1 MSERIRLGEL
11 LVRAG
16 LLTEAQ
22 LEAVLAAQRA
32 SGRKFGQEVVAQG
45 FVDETQ
51 VTQMLSN
58 QLSVPWVSLYKVP
71 FTRELL
77 SLVPAEIADRHN
89 LIPVYV
95 RKVRRQG
102 DTLFVALDDP
112 QDDEALS
119 LVSRVTGL
127 PVKPMVSP
135 PSEIRNAIRVY
146 YFGLPPVTQPTSSG
160 ELAAITADRLSS
172 PEIPAS
178 SASAAA
184 EPERTSQPEPA
195 APPAEEEAS
204 EPVPASQLERPSAPP
219 ESVRPEKPR
228 GGPRFV
234 TMTLLD
240 GTTVRLPV
248 SSGKGKGGEAKA
260 DERLTARDLV
270 KALDA
275 RAHGENIADVLGE
288 ASWESLFATLLSLLL
303 RKGLLA
309 DWEFVEEWEKH
320 KPNGR

>member
-1 MSERIRLGEL
+1 MSQRIRLGEL
-11 LVRAG
+11 LVRGG

-22 LEAVLAAQRA
+22 LAEVLESQRA
-32 SGRKFGQEVVAQG
+32 SGRRLGEEIVARG
-45 FVDETQ
+45 LVDETQ
-51 VTQMLSN
+51 VTQMISN

-112 QDDEALS
+112 EDSAALG
-119 LVSRVTGL
+119 LVAQITGM

-135 PSEIRNAIRVY
+135 LSEIRNAIRVY
-146 YFGLPPVTQPTSSG
+146 YFGLPPQTATTSSG
-160 ELAAITADRLSS
+160 ELEAV
-172 PEIPAS
+172 S
-178 SASAAA
+178 SA
-184 EPERTSQPEPA
+184 
-195 APPAEEEAS
+195 EE
-204 EPVPASQLERPSAPP
+204 ERPSAPDAEEAP
-219 ESVRPEKPR
+219 VAAPAVEAVRPSAPDVAAEPVAAAPPR
-228 GGPRFV
+228 EARAEAPPETAAPRRAPKSGGPKFV

-248 SSGKGKGGEAKA
+248 SSGPSPDGETRA

-275 RAHGENIADVLGE
+275 RALGENTADVLGD
-288 ASWESLFATLLSLLL
+288 ASWEALFSTLLSILL
-303 RKGLLA
+303 RKGLVA
-309 DWEFVEEWEKH
+309 DWEFVEEWQKH
-320 KPNGR
+320 RPGSR

>member
-11 LVRAG
+11 LICAG

-22 LEAVLAAQRA
+22 LDEVLEGQRT
-32 SGRKFGQEVVAQG
+32 SGRRLGEEIVARG
-45 FVDETQ
+45 LVDETQ
-51 VTQMLSN
+51 VTQMRSN

-77 SLVPAEIADRHN
+77 SLIPAELADRYN

-102 DTLFVALDDP
+102 DTLYVALDDP
-112 QDDEALS
+112 EDTTALE
-119 LVSRVTGL
+119 LVAEVTGM

-146 YFGLPPVTQPTSSG
+146 YFGLPPNSPMTSSG
-160 ELAAITADRLSS
+160 EIEAVTAGHDRISTV
-172 PEIPAS
+172 PAVEV
-178 SASAAA
+178 APDGRPAA
-184 EPERTSQPEPA
+184 EIADGPPA
-195 APPAEEEAS
+195 TVSTPPAEPVEPPPREEPRVAS
-204 EPVPASQLERPSAPP
+204 EKS
-219 ESVRPEKPR
+219 
-228 GGPRFV
+228 GPKFI

-248 SSGKGKGGEAKA
+248 SSGKDAGTERKA

-275 RAHGENIADVLGE
+275 RAMGEDTADVLGD
-288 ASWESLFATLLSLLL
+288 ASWEALFATLLSILM

-309 DWEFVEEWEKH
+309 DWEFVEEWQKH
-320 KPNGR
+320 RPGAR

>member
-1 MSERIRLGEL
+1 MVG
-11 LVRAG
+11 AG
-16 LLTEAQ
+16 HLTEAQ
-22 LEAVLAAQRA
+22 LDDVLETQRT
-32 SGRKFGQEVVAQG
+32 SGRRLGEEIIARG
-45 FVDETQ
+45 LVDETL

-95 RKVRRQG
+95 RQVRRQG
-102 DTLFVALDDP
+102 DTLFVALHDP
-112 QDDEALS
+112 QDTAALEE
-119 LVSRVTGL
+119 VAGITGL

-146 YFGLPPVTQPTSSG
+146 YFGLPPHSGGTSSG
-160 ELAAITADRLSS
+160 ELAAITAAGD
-172 PEIPAS
+172 
-178 SASAAA
+178 
-184 EPERTSQPEPA
+184 ER
-195 APPAEEEAS
+195 
-204 EPVPASQLERPSAPP
+204 VSAPP
-219 ESVRPEKPR
+219 EWVDRPSPAPAAAAPKPAPEQAPPAAKPAPA
-228 GGPRFV
+228 GPGPKFI

-248 SSGKGKGGEAKA
+248 SSGKRGEGAPKA

-275 RAHGENIADVLGE
+275 RALGENTADVLGE
-288 ASWESLFATLLSLLL
+288 ASWESLFATLLTLLM

-320 KPNGR
+320 RPSES